1 MGTFARLRVTSVVIF
16 AVAMVALIYAEAGT
30 LLIDMGTGD
39 GDFTGPFS
47 EVISSVES
55 LVPLVLAFILLGIV
69 TWLVV
74 SSVREERTVDQRR
87 PGP

>member
-39 GDFTGPFS
+39 GEFTGPFS
-47 EVISSVES
+47 SLITNVET
-55 LVPLVLAFILLGIV
+55 LFPLVLAFLLLAMV
-69 TWLVV
+69 VWLVV
-74 SSVREERTVDQRR
+74 SSVREERTVDRR
-87 PGP
+87 PPR